1 MARYYRVDAAQRA
14 GKWIEW
20 NKPVYWPIGLAA
32 LGLLAL
38 VWRIRSSFRERERAT
53 GRAGAAPA
61 RPAGEGA

>member
-1 MARYYRVDAAQRA
+1 MPALS
-14 GKWIEW
+14 GLM
-20 NKPVYWPIGLAA
+20 LAA